1 MTLNI
6 LEQFAPLLG
15 VDLTLSNNMSVKLE
29 IKKDRNISL
38 SLANNQITEI
48 KGSEIKFGSGYTW
61 RKLSLPLK
69 IAGKTL
75 DPSDLRMRLDVSIRD
90 NKTIINVHPEYEDC
104 SAIALK
110 FNQPLTTIQKIAL
123 ESFYSIS

>member
-48 KGSEIKFGSGYTW
+48 KEAK
-61 RKLSLPLK
+61 
-69 IAGKTL
+69 
-75 DPSDLRMRLDVSIRD
+75 
-90 NKTIINVHPEYEDC
+90 
-104 SAIALK
+104 
-110 FNQPLTTIQKIAL
+110 
-123 ESFYSIS
+123 

>member
-1 MTLNI
+1 
-6 LEQFAPLLG
+6 
-15 VDLTLSNNMSVKLE
+15 MSVKLE

-69 IAGKTL
+69 FLVKL
-75 DPSDLRMRLDVSIRD
+75 
-90 NKTIINVHPEYEDC
+90 
-104 SAIALK
+104 
-110 FNQPLTTIQKIAL
+110 
-123 ESFYSIS
+123 